1 MRILALTTRLPYPP
15 HEGHQLRTWHV
26 LRALAD
32 AHEVSLLSFL
42 RDDDVPAECGPL
54 RAILK
59 RCETF
64 PIPAQHSLWQLTAA
78 LLRGM
83 LGPRP
88 FVAEKYTSAS
98 MQERIQELLPEIDA
112 IHIGIL
118 PLMALIDVAALRV
131 PLVLDA
137 HNVEHLLLQQRATIE
152 PSWPRRHLLRRQV
165 PKLKAFEQQ
174 ACSVADCVLACS
186 RDDARE
192 LARLTPA
199 VSLAIVP
206 NGVDVEIHRPAP
218 AAPVHPARLVFVGG
232 MNWFPNRDGVQ
243 WFLDEIFPRILD
255 ARADAEFVLVGKADG
270 VRVAPRIAAN
280 VHLLGFVED
289 LTPVIHAAAIYI
301 VPLRA
306 GSGTRLKVLEA
317 MAYGMPIVTT
327 RRGAEG
333 ITLAPGDEALFA
345 DGAEDF
351 AEAVVRLIGNPAQA
365 GRLGM
370 AARKKAEQVY
380 DWNVIAGQLLAAYA
394 PLAATQR
401 ARQR

>member
-15 HEGHQLRTWHV
+15 REGHQLRTWHV
-26 LRALAD
+26 LRALAS
-32 AHEVSLLSFL
+32 AHDVSLLSFL
-42 RDDDVPAECGPL
+42 RDDDVPAQSGPL

-59 RCETF
+59 RFETF
-64 PIPAQHSLWQLTAA
+64 PIPAQHSFWRLIAA
-78 LLRGM
+78 LLRGV

-88 FVAEKYTSAS
+88 FVAEKYTCAP
-98 MQERIQELLPEIDA
+98 MRKRILELLPEIDA

-118 PLMALIDVAALRV
+118 PLMALIDVAAVRV

-137 HNVEHLLLQQRATIE
+137 HNVEHLLLQQRAAIE
-152 PSWPRRHLLRRQV
+152 PWWPQRHLLRRQV
-165 PKLKAFEQQ
+165 PKLKAFEQH
-174 ACSVADCVLACS
+174 ACTVADCVLACS
-186 RDDARE
+186 SDDARE
-192 LARLTPA
+192 LAQLTSTA
-199 VSLAIVP
+199 SIAIVP
-206 NGVDVEIHRPAP
+206 NGVDVEMHRPAP
-218 AAPVHPARLVFVGG
+218 TASVQPARLVFVGG

-270 VRVAPRIAAN
+270 VRVAPKIAAN

-289 LTPVIHAAAIYI
+289 LTPVIHDTTIYI

-333 ITLAPGDEALFA
+333 IMLAPDDEALFA

-351 AEAVVRLIGNPAQA
+351 ASAVVRLIDHPAQA
-365 GRLGM
+365 ARLGT

-380 DWNVIAGQLLAAYA
+380 DWNVVGRQLLAAYA
-394 PLAATQR
+394 QLTAT
-401 ARQR
+401 